1 MSDEAASTVGPTERH
16 GVACGGSV
24 VVDLVKAVGQ
34 LPEPNRMAVIDE
46 VATATGGPAM
56 NMAVD
61 LRMLG
66 ADYPLWVT
74 GAVGADAN
82 GAFVRDECRRHHID
96 DRGLRTVDGVA
107 TAFTDVMVEPSGRR
121 TMFHHAGSSHRL
133 EPSMIEIDRLAAAI
147 LHLGSPG
154 IHDRMDGPSP
164 DGQWPSAWV
173 EILAR
178 AQAAGMH
185 TNMELVDLPA
195 DRQLDMAGPC
205 LPHLDSLV
213 INELEAG
220 ALTGIDVRAPAAD
233 GEIDW
238 DALETMA
245 GRLIDAGVR
254 RLAVIHVPGGCVAAA
269 PGERRWRHGS
279 VRLPDDQIRSVVGA
293 GDAFAAGV
301 VHALHQDWSVER
313 ALELAVASAA
323 ASVRGLTTS
332 DAIEPAEACLALANR
347 YGHRPVGR

>member
-1 MSDEAASTVGPTERH
+1 MNDGEPSATGRSRRQ

-24 VVDLVKAVGQ
+24 VVDLLKAVEG

-66 ADYPLWVT
+66 ADYPLWVA
-74 GAVGADAN
+74 GAVGSDAY
-82 GAFVRDECRRHHID
+82 GAFVRDACRRYRID
-96 DRGLRTVDGVA
+96 DGSLCTVDGVA
-107 TAFTDVMVEPSGRR
+107 TAFTDVMVEPTGRR
-121 TMFHHAGSSHRL
+121 TMFHHAGASHRL
-133 EPSMIEIDRLAAAI
+133 EPSMIQVDHLDAAM
-147 LHLGSPG
+147 LHLGAPG
-154 IHDRMDGPSP
+154 IHHGMDGPSA
-164 DGQWPSAWV
+164 DGRWSSSWV
-173 EILAR
+173 EILAG

-195 DRQLDMAGPC
+195 ERQLDLAGPC

-220 ALTGIDVRAPAAD
+220 ALTGIDAGAPLAD

-238 DALETMA
+238 NALEAMA
-245 GRLIDAGVR
+245 GGLIDAGVR

-269 PGERRWRHGS
+269 PDGRRWRQGS

-301 VHALHQDWSVER
+301 LHALHQDWPVER

-332 DAIEPAEACLALANR
+332 DAIEPAGACLTLANR

>member
-1 MSDEAASTVGPTERH
+1 M
-16 GVACGGSV
+16 
-24 VVDLVKAVGQ
+24 VVDLLKAVGR

-46 VATATGGPAM
+46 VAIATGGPAM

-66 ADYPLWVT
+66 AEYPLWVA
-74 GAVGADAN
+74 GAVGSDAN
-82 GAFVRDECRRHHID
+82 GTFVRDECRRHRID
-96 DRGLRTVDGVA
+96 DSGLCTVDGVA

-121 TMFHHAGSSHRL
+121 TMFHHAGASHRL
-133 EPSMIEIDRLAAAI
+133 ESSMIQVDQLGPAI
-147 LHLGSPG
+147 LHLGAPG
-154 IHDRMDGPSP
+154 IHDRMDGPSA
-164 DGQWPSAWV
+164 DGRWPSSWV
-173 EILAR
+173 EILAGAR
-178 AQAAGMH
+178 AAGIH

-195 DRQLDMAGPC
+195 DRQLDLAVPC
-205 LPHLDSLV
+205 LPHLDSLI

-220 ALTGIDVRAPAAD
+220 ALTGIDARAPAAD

-245 GRLIDAGVR
+245 GQLIDAGVH
-254 RLAVIHVPGGCVAAA
+254 RLVVVHVPGGCVAAA
-269 PGERRWRHGS
+269 PGGRRWRQGS

-301 VHALHQDWSVER
+301 LHALHQDWSVER

-332 DAIEPAEACLALANR
+332 DGIEPAEACLALADR
-347 YGHRPVGR
+347 YGHRGTGQA

>member
-1 MSDEAASTVGPTERH
+1 MTDRTASAGGR
-16 GVACGGSV
+16 GVVCGGSV
-24 VVDLVKAVGQ
+24 VVDLVKGVRE

-46 VATATGGPAM
+46 VAMATGGPAL

-66 ADYPLWVT
+66 ADYPVWVT

-82 GAFVRDECRRHHID
+82 GTLVRDECHRHGID
-96 DRGLRTVDGVA
+96 DRGLRTVEGVA
-107 TAFTDVMVEPSGRR
+107 TSFTDVMVEPTGRR
-121 TMFHHAGSSHRL
+121 TMFHHAGSNHWL
-133 EPSMIEIDRLAAAI
+133 EPSMFEVDRLGAAI

-154 IHDRMDGPSP
+154 IHDGMDA
-164 DGQWPSAWV
+164 PSADGRWPNGWV
-173 EILAR
+173 QILA
-178 AQAAGMH
+178 AAEAAGMH

-195 DRQLDMAGPC
+195 RRQLEVAGPC

-238 DALETMA
+238 DALEAMA
-245 GRLIDAGVR
+245 GGLIDAGVR
-254 RLAVIHVPGGCVAAA
+254 WLAVVHVPGGCVAAG
-269 PGERRWRHGS
+269 PEGRRWRQGS
-279 VRLPDDQIRSVVGA
+279 VRLPADQVRSVVGA

-301 VHALHQDWSVER
+301 LHAIHQGWPVER
-313 ALELAVASAA
+313 CLELAVASAA

-332 DAIEPAEACLALANR
+332 DAIEPAEACLALAAR
-347 YGHRPVGR
+347 HGHRPVGR

>member
-1 MSDEAASTVGPTERH
+1 MNGGEASAQGATKRH

-24 VVDLVKAVGQ
+24 VVDLLKAVGG

-66 ADYPLWVT
+66 ADYPLWVA
-74 GAVGADAN
+74 GAVGSDAN
-82 GAFVRDECRRHHID
+82 GVFVRDQCRLNRID

-121 TMFHHAGSSHRL
+121 TMFHHAGASHWL
-133 EPSMIEIDRLAAAI
+133 EPSMIQIDQVDAAM
-147 LHLGSPG
+147 LHLGAPG
-154 IHDRMDGPSP
+154 IHDRMDGPSA
-164 DGQWPSAWV
+164 DGRWSSSWV
-173 EILAR
+173 EILAG

-195 DRQLDMAGPC
+195 DRQLDLAGPC

-220 ALTGIDVRAPAAD
+220 ALTGIDARAPAAD

-238 DALETMA
+238 DALEAMA
-245 GRLIDAGVR
+245 GGLIDAGVR
-254 RLAVIHVPGGCVAAA
+254 GLAVVHVPGGCVAAA
-269 PGERRWRHGS
+269 PEGRRWRQGS
-279 VRLPDDQIRSVVGA
+279 IRLPEDQIRSVVGA

-301 VHALHQDWSVER
+301 LHALHQGWSVER